1 MKRARTFVVLAWF
14 TAVVAVVA
22 AGCQKKGTAGVAK
35 NESVVDV
42 GYAQQQPTQQQ
53 TPVAQQPVMDDAF
66 APAQPSQTAD
76 ASGAGMAAAGPYTV
90 KKGDTLYGIARQRYG
105 DGKQWVRIAEANPGL
120 RPEMLKAGQ
129 TITLP

>member
-1 MKRARTFVVLAWF
+1 VKRALTFVLLAWF

-22 AGCQKKGTAGVAK
+22 AGCQKKGTADVPK

-42 GYAQQQPTQQQ
+42 GYAQQQPA
-53 TPVAQQPVMDDAF
+53 PVAPQPVADEAF
-66 APAQPSQTAD
+66 TPAQPTQTAD
-76 ASGAGMAAAGPYTV
+76 ASGVATAPAGPYTV

-120 RPEMLKAGQ
+120 RPEALKAGQ